1 MLKRPKKLT
10 FDLEEGHAIGKI
22 FYNIKNDLILKL
34 RVNKSLTF
42 FLILWRMY
50 NGIRLYLESDTV
62 CFTD

>member
-10 FDLEEGHAIGKI
+10 FDLDEGHTIKI
-22 FYNIKNDLILKL
+22 FYNIENDPEVKL
-34 RVNKSLTF
+34 RVNKNLTF
-42 FLILWRMY
+42 FHILQRMY